1 MTIHLVQVTMNIVN
15 CCIYVHFQVDLSLS
29 SESLL
34 TCFKII
40 DNYCMLGGA
49 DFLQVSIIH
58 MIVKGKS

>member
-1 MTIHLVQVTMNIVN
+1 MINIHLVQVSNLLYILV
-15 CCIYVHFQVDLSLS
+15 YVCMATVLHADLS

-49 DFLQVSIIH
+49 DFLQVS
-58 MIVKGKS
+58 KQLT